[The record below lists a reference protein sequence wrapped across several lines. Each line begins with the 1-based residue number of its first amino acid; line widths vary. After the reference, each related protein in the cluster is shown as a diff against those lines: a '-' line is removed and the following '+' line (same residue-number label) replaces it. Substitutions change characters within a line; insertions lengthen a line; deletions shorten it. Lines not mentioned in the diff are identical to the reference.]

1 MAFIPLTDEE
11 KRILQNGGAGETEP
25 PEESAG
31 GLFGGINVSSIPEV
45 ASARD
50 RLTDLR
56 TEAVDAEAD
65 LSPAP
70 AADLDSLARSGG
82 IDLSPY
88 EDEPFRG
95 EERLNPAA
103 PGSGMF
109 VELSPKEKALVDGER
124 RFSDSTR
131 FLAGMFKDAQ
141 SYDPEMY
148 SRNVQASLAT
158 RIPVGMMVQ
167 DPEVRDEAWRQKM
180 TLDQLDTLEKV
191 GPKLRSWL
199 QIPGRMAAVWD
210 DLPALMALESLVEQ
224 ETHDRET
231 TLPGRGFR
239 NATAMSESGRIWTT
253 VLFTGKMTDEQRA
266 RLAVLDAEMAKNA
279 NKGDGSW
286 DKMLYGAGTMAGQR
300 LPQFSR
306 GAYRGLQYGALA
318 ALAAGV
324 LGNMGP
330 QAAFPEEIVT
340 IPGAFGLMARTGFG
354 LGVMEEGFSVEAGL
368 ALQEYLG
375 IKDEDGNPLPEEY
388 ARIGAF
394 LYGAGASFLESLQMG
409 RIIKAFP
416 GGAAFLSKQ
425 AVAEM
430 LKTKT
435 VQTALKDAIK
445 GYGKDLTFEVATE
458 GAQRLWQIIVGEQLK
473 DSAYAERVAQSIRS
487 GVPWSDLPVGEQV
500 QNIAKYS
507 SMPLADIVSD
517 VGVEMWEALHTFALG
532 MMPGQGLSFYAD
544 ARAAR
549 EARKNVDFFKA
560 IGDATAGSKTL
571 KRLPEGMGEYAT
583 ELTKNGPVAEIGIDA
598 KGFSET
604 LMQIGADPEEVAG
617 TLGIAPEDLRE
628 AAATGGDVWL
638 PTGVYMEK
646 IAGTELNQALL
657 PDLRLGEGAMT
668 AREAKAF
675 EEERLNRLHE
685 DSEAARKYLEES
697 GAETSD
703 VDYAKSVVKTQ
714 LEGLGIK
721 WLGKNEAESYSTLFA
736 AYAVQ
741 AASRWNTTV
750 KEWVDRL
757 NLTIRDN
764 ADGTKS
770 LVAEPKT
777 PAATPAQ
784 PAIDADG
791 VSAEGGRVVPLGN
804 LRPSET
810 INPERLAA
818 AKDRLEK
825 AKRGEGP
832 KREPLTVWDRG
843 DGTYSIADGN
853 HTYTA
858 LNEAGALS
866 VPVKVEPVRNR
877 AVTNI
882 DTLYAEATK
891 AEPEFNSLMG
901 ELQSQL
907 GGELLMRPEMKTAES
922 VNRKALNPDDY
933 NGDYSRVVDVLG
945 GSLIFE
951 TEEDLLRAVE
961 SLRDDNRIVRI
972 KDRWSK
978 PTPEGYRDYLLNVRL
993 PNGYVG
999 ELQVHHRAI
1008 TEVKNSI
1015 GHELYKLAD
1024 QLNIENEKILAEK
1037 VRSLSREFYENA
1049 LATSQ
1054 SAPAA
1059 LSASSLETLQALRFH
1074 LEAVSQESG
1083 LREALERILKTLG
1096 PLVPS
1101 SAGSQLPSGPVSIAN
1116 TLSSSESTKNSNVL
1130 TPMDTTS
1137 EKIIPDNSGQSN
1149 GIVSEVVTG
1158 EGTTIQTRFRVVDA
1172 SELIASNTESFA
1184 VNKKYPKEL
1193 QPRKRDRAAGISQ
1206 VEKILSGLDPER
1218 LGESRMA
1225 SDGAPIVGDDMV
1237 VESGNGRTIA
1247 LKLMYKRGAATKKAR
1262 SKYIS
1267 WLKENAGRF
1276 GLLEADIDAVKSPV
1290 LVRVRETDVDRAQF
1304 AKEANV
1310 ASVAAMSASETARAD
1325 AERMS
1330 EKILGTFRPES
1341 DLLAPE
1347 NRPFVREFLSKVVPP
1362 NEWGTVTTSA
1372 GTLSRQGV
1380 VRLQN
1385 ALAARA
1391 YGDHQVLERM
1401 AESEDD
1407 NIKNVNKGLIQAA
1420 PVLAVME
1427 DRIQAG
1433 LLKAEYSIAG
1443 AVSQAV
1449 NQLSILRERGE
1460 TVREFL
1466 SQVNMFEEVG
1476 ISDDV
1481 KRVLSIL
1488 EKHKRAPSRIASFLA
1503 GYARLVD
1510 AQGSPDQAVLFE
1522 EQPPTAMELMD
1533 AADKNTELTLY
1544 QDGAA
1549 LDAEY
1554 LAAVEAGDMETAQ
1567 GMVDE
1572 AAKEAGFTVQHVFHG
1587 SKRIDRL
1594 GNELKPER
1602 ATSGPMP
1609 FFTDDPTIAEN
1620 YSKNKADTSIE
1631 IPESY
1636 TGWFKVAVG
1645 RGKPKTI
1652 DQAWLYLSL
1661 DKRRELAAKLPHV
1674 VNTDENG
1681 EVADE
1686 FRLTDDEY
1694 GMTNK
1699 SHWDFVLREKRGN
1712 VLAAA
1717 VEIWLDS
1724 GELFDQEERFLEI
1737 LRLAGLDGVVYDSP
1751 WLEQPGVLEA
1761 HLAIR
1766 TPFDTS
1772 AISDDDFAALEAA
1785 SKGKRGS
1792 ANVVDEW
1799 DKRRFSGREWIE
1811 LLAQDRRDGTSFAW
1825 TSVPDWVSRE
1835 LHRMGYDGIKDQGGK
1850 YTGEG
1855 HTVWIPFF
1863 PWQVK
1868 KADGI
1873 TRDDQGNVIPLSQRF
1888 DAGVKD
1894 MRYQTAYHGSPHRF
1908 TEFSTEYIGTGERA
1922 QAFGWGLYFADKKE
1936 VAEYYRTSVTNRQP
1950 TDILIDGASIT
1961 SLKEKMP
1968 SAPFP
1973 AMIRAA
1979 LNGADGDIDRAKE
1992 YLRGRKEGNPNLSP
2006 NRLKQYDDAIN
2017 FVESLRGHEIRIER
2031 PGPGQIY
2038 EVDIP
2043 DDNVL
2048 LDWDKPLNE
2057 QPEAIRKALKTVE
2070 GINVKS
2076 WLKGNPTGKEVY
2088 NQLVGRAQDAGFTIG
2103 KNYADDRQAASE
2115 ILNGVGIK
2123 GIRYLDALSRDGS
2136 GDSRNYVI
2144 WDDKAIAIQQTYY
2157 QKSAGGRQ
2165 YPTQG
2170 FINRSDRG
2178 ITITLTPKAN
2188 RSTFLHEL
2196 GHLFLWDLESLVRAG
2211 KADSRTAG
2219 DWEVVRSWWGGHA
2232 RDLAEWIVKHGTVS
2246 EDVRALFA
2254 APDGAGIVRAAL
2266 AGKEADAVLADAVRV
2281 AAEEYWARGFE
2292 QYLFEGLAPSRALR
2306 QIFDNFKRW
2315 LAKVYKALKGAP
2327 DVELSDEVRAVMDRM
2342 LASEE
2347 EVDQARSLRESERL
2361 RTRLIQQGIPTVE
2374 ADALREAADKAA
2386 SEAKTKLLAVLLQE
2400 LGAET
2405 REQARKRREAAEPGI
2420 REAMRG
2426 ESAAWKAYDDLLQFA
2441 DTGYNLAPDERYGE
2455 ANARLTSPEGTVP
2468 MEAAADL
2475 LGLGGVEELQA
2486 LLAEEA
2492 RNPFEAELN
2501 ARLDAEVRDLENKA
2515 SDRETMQTL
2524 AEEMLSGEA
2533 RLRLLA
2539 LEQAILA
2546 RKIGDLQFGPE
2557 QMEDQPSAW
2566 ETTAQ
2571 QARQMSAQVRA
2582 YREVAEQLIADKRV
2596 RDARAASR
2604 YLAAARKAGREAY
2617 ELALKGR
2624 YEESLAAKDR
2634 EMMST
2639 ALYQA
2644 SLAARDEMEKAE
2656 KHLKKYWGGRKRL
2669 RAVIGEEHFAQVM
2682 GLTERYGFNGEDELS
2697 GDRPH
2702 LGEWV
2707 AAANA
2712 QIGADPNNQGAE
2724 LPVAKWL
2731 ITDDYKDRKM
2741 SWKDLTVTEFRELV
2755 EAVEAIDYFGRS
2767 RNKLLA
2773 AEREA
2778 DFAKAK
2784 ADLEASVTA
2793 VHGTMKETPLD
2804 PDYRGAGV
2812 IGRYLASSDRVE
2824 HILRRLDGFKDMA
2837 VAWLTFFDPVV
2848 KAERAEM
2855 KRMREAKS
2863 RLETIFSVYSSEE
2876 RGEMTKKKYTLQQLD
2891 PSTGKPLV
2899 LSRENVIALLLNWGA
2914 LENREE
2920 VVFGYGFD
2928 RTVWN
2933 SGKGWIHYGSDE
2945 EYWAAFRMGSAE
2957 VEKLFSQVLEE
2968 KDYEVAQAVWDLNES
2983 YWGDIAAMSKK
2994 VTGVTPKKVKHL
3006 PVTSASGVTYRGGYM
3021 TLKFR
3026 PESNWDNFVVSEKE
3040 TSKALYAPQGS
3051 RAHTKSGHTKERHH
3065 GERGKRLLR
3074 LDLGVETEHLR
3085 DALHDLYFRPVI
3097 RDLNKLLAD
3106 PQVQKTIIGS
3116 IGMEAFKQFQPWV
3129 NGLANAYRTPSNYGE
3144 QMMQKVMGRTS
3155 AAILGWSLSSAAKQV
3170 FGWFPAVQ
3178 VLGYKRTAL
3187 AAFNFWRNPF
3197 QWGEMRDFA
3206 FGKSE
3211 YLRDRVRSFDRDV
3224 KAAMEAVTASPVRG
3238 RWSAVQETFFLF
3250 AGWMDMAVSL
3260 PVWTA
3265 AWDKGMLEFN
3275 GDEAKALEYADF
3287 VVRSTQNTGAAKDLA
3302 AIQQGSPAWK
3312 SMTMFYTAFGSMF
3325 QQTRE
3330 QWFRGHGVRDIPRLA
3345 AFALTMYVLPAL
3357 LEDLMSGRGPEE
3369 DEPDDIL
3376 RWALNSTLQYGASQL
3391 ILVRDV
3397 VNAASSGFSYRMS
3410 PMASAGTAAAKVMT
3424 DLLKTAEWGLGGD
3437 EPDWEKIPGHLV
3449 EISGPVFG
3457 LPSNQIMRTMKAVGR
3472 YLDND
3477 RDWSPW
3483 DFVITPP
3490 KKKGRR

>member
-25 PEESAG
+25 PDESAG
-31 GLFGGINVSSIPEV
+31 GVFGGINVSSVPQV
-45 ASARD
+45 ASARN
-50 RLTDLR
+50 RLADLR

-70 AADLDSLARSGG
+70 AADLDSLARSIG

-131 FLAGMFKDAQ
+131 FLAGMYKDAQ
-141 SYDPEMY
+141 SYDPETY

-180 TLDQLDTLEKV
+180 TLDQMDTLEKV

-239 NATAMSESGRIWTT
+239 NATAMTESGRIWTT
-253 VLFTGKMTDEQRA
+253 VLFTGKMTDEQRS

-375 IKDEDGNPLPEEY
+375 IQDEDGNPLPEEY

-394 LYGAGASFLESLQMG
+394 LYGAGASFLETLQMG

-458 GAQRLWQIIVGEQLK
+458 GAQRLWQIIVGEQLR

-517 VGVEMWEALHTFALG
+517 VGVEMWEALHSFALG
-532 MMPGQGLSFYAD
+532 MMPGQGFSFYAD
-544 ARAAR
+544 ASAAR

-560 IGDATAGSKTL
+560 IGDATAGSKTW
-571 KRLPEGMGEYAT
+571 KRLSEALGEYAT

-598 KGFSET
+598 KEFSET

-657 PDLRLGEGAMT
+657 PDLRLGEGSMT

-685 DSEAARKYLEES
+685 DSEAALKYLEES

-703 VDYAKSVVKTQ
+703 VDYAKSAVRTQ
-714 LEGLGIK
+714 LEPLDFK
-721 WLGKNEAESYSTLFA
+721 WMGKGERESYAAIFA
-736 AYAVQ
+736 ARAVQ
-741 AASRWNTTV
+741 AAPAWGISVRDWVDRWNLKVRQGSDGKVTLEAEEIRGQPVNNGVDLSSVAKGTVITPKFINVDAGSFLKGEGRKHLEESVIGEYRNEDTLWDIVLSRRNVSHAISSALSNKDVPLNVSMEVIAELPRILERMRLVESHDDRHQGRHVRKVHRFYSAVQISTEPDSLYKVKLTV
-750 KEWVDRL
+750 KEINEKLEVD
-757 NLTIRDN
+757 
-764 ADGTKS
+764 
-770 LVAEPKT
+770 V
-777 PAATPAQ
+777 
-784 PAIDADG
+784 DG
-791 VSAEGGRVVPLGN
+791 VYRAYD
-804 LRPSET
+804 
-810 INPERLAA
+810 
-818 AKDRLEK
+818 AKIIEK
-825 AKRGEGP
+825 AP
-832 KREPLTVWDRG
+832 
-843 DGTYSIADGN
+843 AD
-853 HTYTA
+853 
-858 LNEAGALS
+858 
-866 VPVKVEPVRNR
+866 PRQ
-877 AVTNI
+877 
-882 DTLYAEATK
+882 
-891 AEPEFNSLMG
+891 G
-901 ELQSQL
+901 ELQ
-907 GGELLMRPEMKTAES
+907 ELSTDHTTGAF
-922 VNRKALNPDDY
+922 
-933 NGDYSRVVDVLG
+933 DVIL
-945 GSLIFE
+945 
-951 TEEDLLRAVE
+951 E
-961 SLRDDNRIVRI
+961 SLLDGVKDSDGNFYLSDN
-972 KDRWSK
+972 
-978 PTPEGYRDYLLNVRL
+978 
-993 PNGYVG
+993 G
-999 ELQVHHRAI
+999 ETR
-1008 TEVKNSI
+1008 
-1015 GHELYKLAD
+1015 
-1024 QLNIENEKILAEK
+1024 
-1037 VRSLSREFYENA
+1037 
-1049 LATSQ
+1049 SQ
-1054 SAPAA
+1054 S
-1059 LSASSLETLQALRFH
+1059 T
-1074 LEAVSQESG
+1074 
-1083 LREALERILKTLG
+1083 
-1096 PLVPS
+1096 
-1101 SAGSQLPSGPVSIAN
+1101 
-1116 TLSSSESTKNSNVL
+1116 
-1130 TPMDTTS
+1130 
-1137 EKIIPDNSGQSN
+1137 
-1149 GIVSEVVTG
+1149 
-1158 EGTTIQTRFRVVDA
+1158 
-1172 SELIASNTESFA
+1172 
-1184 VNKKYPKEL
+1184 
-1193 QPRKRDRAAGISQ
+1193 
-1206 VEKILSGLDPER
+1206 
-1218 LGESRMA
+1218 
-1225 SDGAPIVGDDMV
+1225 
-1237 VESGNGRTIA
+1237 
-1247 LKLMYKRGAATKKAR
+1247 
-1262 SKYIS
+1262 
-1267 WLKENAGRF
+1267 
-1276 GLLEADIDAVKSPV
+1276 
-1290 LVRVRETDVDRAQF
+1290 
-1304 AKEANV
+1304 
-1310 ASVAAMSASETARAD
+1310 
-1325 AERMS
+1325 
-1330 EKILGTFRPES
+1330 
-1341 DLLAPE
+1341 
-1347 NRPFVREFLSKVVPP
+1347 
-1362 NEWGTVTTSA
+1362 
-1372 GTLSRQGV
+1372 
-1380 VRLQN
+1380 
-1385 ALAARA
+1385 
-1391 YGDHQVLERM
+1391 
-1401 AESEDD
+1401 
-1407 NIKNVNKGLIQAA
+1407 
-1420 PVLAVME
+1420 
-1427 DRIQAG
+1427 
-1433 LLKAEYSIAG
+1433 
-1443 AVSQAV
+1443 
-1449 NQLSILRERGE
+1449 
-1460 TVREFL
+1460 
-1466 SQVNMFEEVG
+1466 
-1476 ISDDV
+1476 
-1481 KRVLSIL
+1481 
-1488 EKHKRAPSRIASFLA
+1488 
-1503 GYARLVD
+1503 
-1510 AQGSPDQAVLFE
+1510 
-1522 EQPPTAMELMD
+1522 
-1533 AADKNTELTLY
+1533 
-1544 QDGAA
+1544 AA

-1567 GMVDE
+1567 RMVDE
-1572 AAKEAGFTVQHVFHG
+1572 AAKEAGYGIGPVYHG
-1587 SKRIDRL
+1587 TNSEFNTFDRDKV
-1594 GNELKPER
+1594 GKNYGKKTPDHI
-1602 ATSGPMP
+1602 GF
-1609 FFTDDPTIAEN
+1609 FFTNRKDGDHPGGTAKDWARQSVEKKGGTPVVVGTYIKINNPFTLSDYAASIGDDIETITTYAGDRQPVVDIFDN
-1620 YSKNKADTSIE
+1620 DSQYILNKAME
-1631 IPESY
+1631 M
-1636 TGWFKVAVG
+1636 
-1645 RGKPKTI
+1645 GK
-1652 DQAWLYLSL
+1652 
-1661 DKRRELAAKLPHV
+1661 
-1674 VNTDENG
+1674 
-1681 EVADE
+1681 
-1686 FRLTDDEY
+1686 
-1694 GMTNK
+1694 
-1699 SHWDFVLREKRGN
+1699 
-1712 VLAAA
+1712 
-1717 VEIWLDS
+1717 
-1724 GELFDQEERFLEI
+1724 
-1737 LRLAGLDGVVYDSP
+1737 
-1751 WLEQPGVLEA
+1751 
-1761 HLAIR
+1761 
-1766 TPFDTS
+1766 
-1772 AISDDDFAALEAA
+1772 
-1785 SKGKRGS
+1785 
-1792 ANVVDEW
+1792 
-1799 DKRRFSGREWIE
+1799 
-1811 LLAQDRRDGTSFAW
+1811 
-1825 TSVPDWVSRE
+1825 
-1835 LHRMGYDGIKDQGGK
+1835 DGIVFVDAF
-1850 YTGEG
+1850 EG
-1855 HTVWIPFF
+1855 DSDGLYVAFEPEQIKSADPI
-1863 PWQVK
+1863 VK
-1868 KADGI
+1868 
-1873 TRDDQGNVIPLSQRF
+1873 DDQGNVIPLSQRF
-1888 DAGVKD
+1888 DTGVKD
-1894 MRYQTAYHGSPHRF
+1894 LRYQTAYHGSPHRF
-1908 TEFSTEYIGTGERA
+1908 ADFSNEHIGAGEGA

-1950 TDILIDGASIT
+1950 TDILIDEASIT

-1992 YLRGRKEGNPNLSP
+1992 YLLGRKEGNPNLSP

-2088 NQLVGRAQDAGFTIG
+2088 NQLVSRAQDAGLTIG

-2157 QKSAGGRQ
+2157 QKGAGGRQ

-2232 RDLAEWIVKHGTVS
+2232 RDLAEWIAKHGTVS

-2292 QYLFEGLAPSRALR
+2292 QYLFEGVAPSRALR

-2327 DVELSDEVRAVMDRM
+2327 DVELSDEVRAVMDRL
-2342 LASEE
+2342 LASDE
-2347 EVDQARSLRESERL
+2347 EVDQARSLRESERM
-2361 RTRLIQQGIPTVE
+2361 RNRLIQQGIPTVE
-2374 ADALREAADKAA
+2374 ADALREAADEAA

-2455 ANARLTSPEGTVP
+2455 ANVRLTSPDGTVS
-2468 MEAAADL
+2468 MESAADL
-2475 LGLGGVEELQA
+2475 LGLDGVEELQA

-2492 RNPFEAELN
+2492 RSPFEAELN
-2501 ARLDAEVRDLENKA
+2501 ARLDAEVRDLENRA
-2515 SDRETMQTL
+2515 SDRETMQSL

-2582 YREVAEQLIADKRV
+2582 YREVAEQLIAGKRV
-2596 RDARAASR
+2596 RDARSASR

-2644 SLAARDEMEKAE
+2644 SLEARDEMEKAE

-2702 LGEWV
+2702 LGDWV

-2793 VHGTMKETPLD
+2793 VHGTLKETPLD

-2812 IGRYLASSDRVE
+2812 IGRYLASSDRAE

-2863 RLETIFSVYSSEE
+2863 RLETIFSVYSSAE
-2876 RGEMTKKKYTLQQLD
+2876 RGEMTKKKYTLRQLD

-2914 LENREE
+2914 RENREE

-3026 PESNWDNFVVSEKE
+3026 PESNWDNLVFSEKE
-3040 TSKALYAPQGS
+3040 YSKTLYAPQGS
-3051 RAHTKSGHTKERHH
+3051 KAHTKSGHTKERHH

-3097 RDLNKLLAD
+3097 RDLNNLLAD

-3170 FGWFPAVQ
+3170 FGWFPAVR

-3206 FGKSE
+3206 FEKSE

-3238 RWSAVQETFFLF
+3238 KWSAVQETFFLF

-3265 AWDKGMLEFN
+3265 AWDKAMLEFN

-3312 SMTMFYTAFGSMF
+3312 AMTMFYTAFGSMF

-3410 PMASAGTAAAKVMT
+3410 PMASAGTAAAKVMS
-3424 DLLKTAEWGLGGD
+3424 DLLKTAEWALGGD

-3449 EISGPVFG
+3449 EISGPAFG

-3477 RDWSPW
+3477 PDWSPW

>member
-31 GLFGGINVSSIPEV
+31 GLFGGKNVSSIPQV

-141 SYDPEMY
+141 SYDPETY
-148 SRNVQASLAT
+148 SRNVKASIAT

-231 TLPGRGFR
+231 TLPGRGFW

-253 VLFTGKMTDEQRA
+253 VLFTGKMTDEQRS

-571 KRLPEGMGEYAT
+571 KRLPEALGEYAT

-668 AREAKAF
+668 AREGKAF

-697 GAETSD
+697 GTETSD

-922 VNRKALNPDDY
+922 VNRKTADDY
-933 NGDYSRVVDVLG
+933 DGDYGRVVDVLG
-945 GSLIFE
+945 GSLVFD
-951 TEEDLLRAVE
+951 TEEELLRAVE
-961 SLRDDNRIVRI
+961 ALKGDNRIVRV
-972 KDRWSK
+972 KDKWNA
-978 PTPEGYRDYLLNVRL
+978 PTDLGYRDYLLNVRL
-993 PNGYVG
+993 PGGYVG
-999 ELQVHHRAI
+999 ELQVHHRLVLEI
-1008 TEVKNSI
+1008 KNGI
-1015 GHELYKLAD
+1015 GHDLYKAYTLLKKQGQD
-1024 QLNIENEKILAEK
+1024 EIAES
-1037 VRSLSREFYENA
+1037 VREISNFLYKNA
-1049 LATSQ
+1049 LETGQ

-1059 LSASSLETLQALRFH
+1059 LSASSLEALRAISNH
-1074 LEAVSQESG
+1074 LSNVSDDS
-1083 LREALERILKTLG
+1083 LASVALGKILKALG

-1101 SAGSQLPSGPVSIAN
+1101 SAGSHLPSGPVSTAN
-1116 TLSSSESTKNSNVL
+1116 AISSSALTKNSNVL
-1130 TPMDTTS
+1130 TDTTS
-1137 EKIIPDNSGQSN
+1137 EKIIPDNSAQSN

-1158 EGTTIQTRFRVVDA
+1158 EGTTVQTRFRVVDA
-1172 SELIASNTESFA
+1172 GELIASNTESFA

-1225 SDGAPIVGDDMV
+1225 SDGAPIVGEDMV

-1276 GLLEADIDAVKSPV
+1276 GLIVNDIEGIQSPV

-1460 TVREFL
+1460 TVQEFL

-1572 AAKEAGFTVQHVFHG
+1572 AAAEAGFVVQHVFHG

-1620 YSKNKADTSIE
+1620 YSQNKADTSIE

-1636 TGWFKVAVG
+1636 NGWFKVDLG

-1661 DKRRELAAKLPHV
+1661 DKRRELAQKLPHV
-1674 VNTDENG
+1674 VNTDQDGGNNG
-1681 EVADE
+1681 EFVLSPD
-1686 FRLTDDEY
+1686 RY
-1694 GMTNK
+1694 GMTDK
-1699 SHWDFVLREKRGN
+1699 SHWDHVIREKRGN
-1712 VLAAA
+1712 VLEAA

-1724 GELFDQEERFLEI
+1724 GELFDQEEKFIDI
-1737 LRLAGLDGVVYDSP
+1737 LKTAGLDGVVYDSP
-1751 WLEQPGVLEA
+1751 WLEQPGVVEA

-1772 AISDDDFAALEAA
+1772 NISDDDFAALEAA

-1792 ANVVDEW
+1792 TNIVDEW
-1799 DKRRFSGREWIE
+1799 DKRRFSGKEWIA
-1811 LLAQDRRDGTSFAW
+1811 LLEQDRTDGTSFAW
-1825 TSVPDWVSRE
+1825 TSIPDWVSRE
-1835 LHRMGYDGIKDQGGK
+1835 LQRMGYDGIKDQGGK

-1868 KADGI
+1868 RADGI
-1873 TRDDQGNVIPLSQRF
+1873 TTDDQGNVIPLSQRF
-1888 DAGVKD
+1888 DVETKD
-1894 MRYQTAYHGSPHRF
+1894 IRYQGAYHGTPYRGI
-1908 TEFSTEYIGTGERA
+1908 EKFSLQKIGTGEGN
-1922 QAFGWGLYFADKKE
+1922 QAFAWGLYFASKKE
-1936 VAEYYRTSVTNRQP
+1936 IAEGYRETLTEKQP
-1950 TDILIDGASIT
+1950 TSIVVDGRFLSTVFAQSSMRKDT
-1961 SLKEKMP
+1961 VFRAKV
-1968 SAPFP
+1968 F
-1973 AMIRAA
+1973 AA
-1979 LNGADGDIDRAKE
+1979 LNQSDGDIDKAKE
-1992 YLRGRKEGNPNLSP
+1992 ILEGQLARQSEYGAVKTEVADRYKN
-2006 NRLKQYDDAIN
+2006 AIV
-2017 FVESLRGHEIRIER
+2017 FIESLRGQKIVVER
-2031 PGPGQIY
+2031 PGPGQLY
-2038 EVDIP
+2038 EVEIP
-2043 DDNVL
+2043 EDDVL
-2048 LDWDKPLNE
+2048 LDWDKPFAK
-2057 QPEAIRKALKTVE
+2057 QHK
-2070 GINVKS
+2070 NVKLILRNS
-2076 WLKGNPTGKEVY
+2076 GVWKEFRENKSDFSTPTDTRVDSGRGY
-2088 NQLVGRAQDAGFTIG
+2088 YRYLVNKTGSPQ
-2103 KNYADDRQAASE
+2103 KASE
-2115 ILNGVGIK
+2115 YLFSLGIK
-2123 GIRYLDALSRDGS
+2123 GVRYFDALSRVKGK
-2136 GDSRNYVI
+2136 GTHNYVI
-2144 WDDKAIAIQQTYY
+2144 WDEDAIDIQRTFY
-2157 QKSAGGRQ
+2157 QKSNRGLQ
-2165 YPTQG
+2165 YPPQG
-2170 FINRSDRG
+2170 FITRSGGG
-2178 ITITLTPKAN
+2178 IEITLTPRAN

-2196 GHLFLWDLESLVRAG
+2196 GHLFLWDLESLVKAK
-2211 KADSRTAG
+2211 KADPRTAG
-2219 DWEVVRSWWGGHA
+2219 DWDVVKAWWSGHA
-2232 RDLAEWIVKHGTVS
+2232 QELAEWIVKHGTVS

-2266 AGKEADAVLADAVRV
+2266 AGKEADAVLDDAVRV

-2292 QYLFEGLAPSRALR
+2292 QYLFEGVAPSRALR
-2306 QIFDNFKRW
+2306 HVFDKFKRW

-2327 DVELSDEVRAVMDRM
+2327 DVELSDEVRAVMDRL
-2342 LASEE
+2342 LASDE
-2347 EVDQARSLRESERL
+2347 EVDQARSLRESERM
-2361 RTRLIQQGIPTVE
+2361 RNRLIQQGIPTVE

-2617 ELALKGR
+2617 ELALKGKF
-2624 YEESLAAKDR
+2624 EESLAAKDR

-2793 VHGTMKETPLD
+2793 VHGTLKETPLD

-2983 YWGDIAAMSKK
+2983 YWGDIAAMSKR

-3006 PVTSASGVTYRGGYM
+3006 PVTSASGVTYRGGYL
-3021 TLKFR
+3021 TLDFR
-3026 PESNWDNFVVSEKE
+3026 PESNWNNFVVSEKE

-3085 DALHDLYFRPVI
+3085 DAIHDLYFRPVI

-3106 PQVQKTIIGS
+3106 PQVQRTIIGS

-3144 QMMQKVMGRTS
+3144 QVMQKVMGRTS

-3178 VLGYKRTAL
+3178 VLGYRRTAL

-3206 FGKSE
+3206 FEKSE

-3397 VNAASSGFSYRMS
+3397 VNAASSGFSYRLS

-3424 DLLKTAEWGLGGD
+3424 DLLKTAEWALGGD
-3437 EPDWEKIPGHLV
+3437 EPDWEKVPGHLV
-3449 EISGPVFG
+3449 EISGPAFG

-3477 RDWSPW
+3477 PDWSPW